1 GLGFKSSP
9 TTSQFY
15 QMSPKRSPLPKT
27 HIKDAEYS
35 GSTTGLQP
43 PQICPKRVR
52 VICTDP
58 DATDSSSDE
67 EGNFR
72 RRNLICNNLHRRR
85 RHVQEIDIH
94 CTDGGAFSSSSSD
107 TSKTGGGVVALEDGK
122 AHKFRGVR
130 QRPWGK
136 WAAEIR
142 DPSKGVR
149 VWLGTFETA
158 EEAAQAYDK
167 AAREIR
173 GPHAHTNFPGLENH
187 DQQQHELLAN
197 PERAAAATA
206 MMKGGEVAQSE
217 DARALKSTHSD
228 QEESV
233 NEDNNHTEL
242 HNLADLQHAFL
253 SDDEFL
259 FPDCHEFEEDLM
271 MEFAAEF
278 DLLGDEDKIGDLG
291 FECGS
296 EAMNWFSPPDIMI
309 VDSDLDDNVLAATR
323 NKHFVNAPMFSFCSD
338 SPFVTGTIC
347 DVAKRLNRVWTTI
360 CQLPTEILS
369 NELDIDL
376 APELCDVILDA
387 AFWKG
392 LAVLE
397 VLFSTIYA
405 CLTYLEGNESTL
417 SSVYACFLA
426 IAHHLRMLP
435 PNVSTA
441 L

>member
-1 GLGFKSSP
+1 MKKKKHGVMEDYSSLTLHCEP
-9 TTSQFY
+9 TLVS
-15 QMSPKRSPLPKT
+15 SKLLPNQ
-27 HIKDAEYS
+27 D
-35 GSTTGLQP
+35 QP

-94 CTDGGAFSSSSSD
+94 CTDVVANTKLSAAAANVTSKPAQTSSKSLATGSKAA
-107 TSKTGGGVVALEDGK
+107 SKTGGGVVALEDGK

-149 VWLGTFETA
+149 LWLGTFETA

-167 AAREIR
+167 AARKIR

-187 DQQQHELLAN
+187 DQQRHELLTN
-197 PERAAAATA
+197 PETAAAATA
-206 MMKGGEVAQSE
+206 MMKVLEPEAAE
-217 DARALKSTHSD
+217 DASPYVIESCKRSSALITSPKDGMDDDVHSLGEPKLEEGLPCYD
-228 QEESV
+228 DFPHPDEECSNFLLCSPSSEESV
-233 NEDNNHTEL
+233 NEDKNHTEL

-253 SDDEFL
+253 PDDEFL

-309 VDSDLDDNVLAATR
+309 V
-323 NKHFVNAPMFSFCSD
+323 
-338 SPFVTGTIC
+338 
-347 DVAKRLNRVWTTI
+347 
-360 CQLPTEILS
+360 
-369 NELDIDL
+369 
-376 APELCDVILDA
+376 
-387 AFWKG
+387 
-392 LAVLE
+392 
-397 VLFSTIYA
+397 
-405 CLTYLEGNESTL
+405 
-417 SSVYACFLA
+417 
-426 IAHHLRMLP
+426 
-435 PNVSTA
+435 
-441 L
+441 

>member
-1 GLGFKSSP
+1 MII
-9 TTSQFY
+9 TTLLI
-15 QMSPKRSPLPKT
+15 PLVRQ
-27 HIKDAEYS
+27 
-35 GSTTGLQP
+35 LQP

-94 CTDGGAFSSSSSD
+94 TAAANVTSKPAKTSSKSLATASKAA
-107 TSKTGGGVVALEDGK
+107 SKTGGGVVALEDGK
-122 AHKFRGVR
+122 SHKFRGVR

-149 VWLGTFETA
+149 LWLGTFETA

-187 DQQQHELLAN
+187 DQQHELLAN
-197 PERAAAATA
+197 PETASAATA
-206 MMKGGEVAQSE
+206 MMKGGDVAQSE

-228 QEESV
+228 QEGSV

-309 VDSDLDDNVLAATR
+309 V
-323 NKHFVNAPMFSFCSD
+323 
-338 SPFVTGTIC
+338 
-347 DVAKRLNRVWTTI
+347 
-360 CQLPTEILS
+360 
-369 NELDIDL
+369 
-376 APELCDVILDA
+376 
-387 AFWKG
+387 
-392 LAVLE
+392 
-397 VLFSTIYA
+397 
-405 CLTYLEGNESTL
+405 
-417 SSVYACFLA
+417 
-426 IAHHLRMLP
+426 
-435 PNVSTA
+435 
-441 L
+441 

>member
-1 GLGFKSSP
+1 MPGPQTLRRTFP
-9 TTSQFY
+9 AAAVP
-15 QMSPKRSPLPKT
+15 PK
-27 HIKDAEYS
+27 
-35 GSTTGLQP
+35 P

-94 CTDGGAFSSSSSD
+94 TAAANVTSKPAKTSSKSLATASKAA
-107 TSKTGGGVVALEDGK
+107 SKTGGGVVALEDGK
-122 AHKFRGVR
+122 SHKFRGVR

-149 VWLGTFETA
+149 LWLGTFETA

-167 AAREIR
+167 AARAIR

-187 DQQQHELLAN
+187 DQQHELLAN
-197 PERAAAATA
+197 PETASAATAVMKVGDECSNFLLCSPSSVLDGCSTSYSKLLPGSIAAAADHSDALCHPFVTGGSLAMEESFGLAETTA
-206 MMKGGEVAQSE
+206 SIGSDSHTPDILDCTSLKLVTARQGDNDEEKVDK
-217 DARALKSTHSD
+217 DAAVGSDSD
-228 QEESV
+228 QEGSV

-309 VDSDLDDNVLAATR
+309 V
-323 NKHFVNAPMFSFCSD
+323 
-338 SPFVTGTIC
+338 
-347 DVAKRLNRVWTTI
+347 
-360 CQLPTEILS
+360 
-369 NELDIDL
+369 
-376 APELCDVILDA
+376 
-387 AFWKG
+387 
-392 LAVLE
+392 
-397 VLFSTIYA
+397 
-405 CLTYLEGNESTL
+405 
-417 SSVYACFLA
+417 
-426 IAHHLRMLP
+426 
-435 PNVSTA
+435 
-441 L
+441 